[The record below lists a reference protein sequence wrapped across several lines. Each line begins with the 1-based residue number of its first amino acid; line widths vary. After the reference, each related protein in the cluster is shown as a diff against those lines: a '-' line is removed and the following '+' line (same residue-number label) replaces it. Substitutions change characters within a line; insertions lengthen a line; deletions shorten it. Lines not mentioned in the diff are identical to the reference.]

1 MFAGGI
7 GSLLTLFLI
16 VWAARRTITQIG
28 KPLGDLMQGIAARAN
43 GDLDWR
49 IDPSSHDEIGKVAVA
64 FNEMADRMAVSN
76 RARAVADDAAKA
88 SEARLRS
95 ILNAVPDSIIK
106 FDEFGRLEFFSA
118 ASTRLFGY
126 AEDEMIGQNV
136 RLLVPESFR
145 RLHDAFLEHL
155 RETGEQRITLP
166 DQTAPGQRK
175 DGTTFPWSG

>member
-7 GSLLTLFLI
+7 GSLLALFLI